1 MARIGELIGA
11 GVPVLQCELMGDDQ
25 TESLTA
31 AGSTRADALALS
43 TSVSIVTT
51 AGSGTGVVLP
61 AAATQLQNEFRILNL
76 GANTLSVYATGSDT
90 INAVAGT
97 TAFSIVANAGSVFR
111 QLKNGTGWYA
121 AAGW

>member
-11 GVPVLQCELMGDDQ
+11 GVPVLQCELLGDDQ
-25 TESLTA
+25 TEALTA
-31 AGSTRADALALS
+31 TGSTRADALAL
-43 TSVSIVTT
+43 TLSVSIVTT

-76 GANTLSVYATGSDT
+76 GANTLSVYAAGSDT

-97 TAFSIVANAGSVFR
+97 TAFSILTNAAAVFR
-111 QLKNGTGWYA
+111 QLKAGNGWFG